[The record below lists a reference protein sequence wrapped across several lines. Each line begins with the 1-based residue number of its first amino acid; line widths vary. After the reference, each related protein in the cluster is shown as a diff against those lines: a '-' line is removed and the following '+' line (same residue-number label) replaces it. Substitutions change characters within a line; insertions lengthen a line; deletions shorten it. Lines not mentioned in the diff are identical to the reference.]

1 MAGGRPTKLD
11 DKLCEAICKSISQGN
26 TLTYS
31 VQQQGISYQTFL
43 NWKERGEKAK
53 SGKFFEF
60 VEAIKKAEEE
70 GKNFLV
76 QGIKEHGRKNWQAM
90 AWLLERK
97 YPHEFGRRENVKM
110 EHSGSVKQE
119 HKGKVKVENVFQ
131 RIDRLKSF
139 VDEGNEDEDRNIPD
153 KSTE

>member
-1 MAGGRPTKLD
+1 MARSKLTPET
-11 DKLCEAICKSISQGN
+11 CEAICTSIAKGN
-26 TLTYS
+26 TIKYS
-31 VQQQGISYQTFL
+31 VMKEGIHESTFY
-43 NWKERGEKAK
+43 NWMKKGEESKTQRGIYYE
-53 SGKFFEF
+53 FFES
-60 VEAIKKAEEE
+60 IKKAQEE
-70 GKNFLV
+70 GKNHLV
-76 QGIKEHGRKNWQAM
+76 RGIQEHGKKNWQAM

-139 VDEGNEDEDRNIPD
+139 VDEGNEDEDRTIPD
-153 KSTE
+153 TSTE